1 MKKLLVIVPILC
13 LCSCTSY
20 FMQRADDVG
29 DIFRFKVMAGPG
41 LGVTAEVTRG
51 IILGGGYYEVDSFGL
66 ANRSFGIWHE
76 TTAEGGLIIGFHREE
91 CEKREYY
98 RGNYGLG
105 TGGEGS
111 YPLTH
116 EGNPVDIW
124 NLRATIHVL
133 IIGFDLEIRFGQ
145 LADFITGVFGY
156 DLAGDDY
163 DFDGMKE

>member
-1 MKKLLVIVPILC
+1 MKKFLVIAPILC

-29 DIFRFKVMAGPG
+29 DIFRFKAMAGPG
-41 LGVTAEVTRG
+41 LSVTAEITRA

-91 CEKREYY
+91 CEKREFY

-105 TGGEGS
+105 AGGEGS

-116 EGNPVDIW
+116 ENNPVDIW
-124 NLRATIHVL
+124 NLRATVHAL

-156 DLAGDDY
+156 DLAADDY
-163 DFDGMKE
+163 DFDAMKE